1 MKKKF
6 VVLNITMTLG
16 LGSVFAPPNVKA
28 DTISNIQS
36 QRSSIQANI
45 NETNEAIRLV
55 QDELLKLNEQL
66 KRAEQ
71 AIIDN
76 QNMIVKTESDIA
88 AANLEIQKL
97 EEEVAS
103 LKEAIAK
110 RNEILKERAR
120 SYQVTGG
127 EVKYLEVVLGSTS
140 FSDFVDRVGAV
151 VTFMNADKD
160 LMDKFEADKKVVEEK
175 QASIQT
181 KLVELT
187 NMKTELDGM
196 RAQITEQHQQN
207 ELLREELKQKEAAGL
222 ASKADLQ
229 QQDSSLA
236 SQEAQLA
243 ANLVP
248 LVATTT
254 GSSTS
259 TKSPASTT
267 SPTST
272 KSSTTTSSY
281 IPAAPVQG
289 RGAVSIVTTV
299 GNGYIGNSVYVF
311 GGGRTAYDVANGRF
325 DCSGFVHWAFA
336 QAGISVGA
344 STDSLKNAG
353 RKVSTS
359 EMRPGDLVF
368 FNTYKTDGHVGIYL
382 GGGKFIGSQSSTG
395 VAVANMSSGYWANN
409 FAGKVVRIIE

>member
-1 MKKKF
+1 MKKQF
-6 VVLNITMTLG
+6 LVLNITMTLG
-16 LGSVFAPPNVKA
+16 LGSVFALPTAKA
-28 DTISNIQS
+28 DSISGIQS

-45 NETNEAIRLV
+45 KQANQEILLV
-55 QDELLKLNEQL
+55 QDELSKLNEQL

-71 AIIDN
+71 AMIDN
-76 QNMIVKTESDIA
+76 QNMIVKTENDIT

-103 LKEAIAK
+103 LQEAIAK

-127 EVKYLEVVLGSTS
+127 DVKYLDVVFGSTS

-160 LMDKFEADKKVVEEK
+160 LMEKFEADKKAVEEK

-187 NMKTELDGM
+187 NLKTELDGM
-196 RAQITEQHQQN
+196 RAQITEQQQQN

-236 SQEAQLA
+236 SQEAQMA
-243 ANLVP
+243 ANLAP
-248 LVATTT
+248 RVATTT
-254 GSSTS
+254 GSS
-259 TKSPASTT
+259 
-267 SPTST
+267 TST

-289 RGAVSIVTTV
+289 SGAVSIVTTV
-299 GNGYIGNSVYVF
+299 GNRYIGNSVYVF

-382 GGGKFIGSQSSTG
+382 GGGNFIGSQNSTG
-395 VAVANMSSGYWANN
+395 VAVANMSSGYWANH

>member
-1 MKKKF
+1 MMKKQF
-6 VVLNITMTLG
+6 LVLNITMTLG
-16 LGSVFAPPNVKA
+16 LGSVFALPTAKA
-28 DTISNIQS
+28 DSISGIQS

-45 NETNEAIRLV
+45 KQANQEILLV
-55 QDELLKLNEQL
+55 QDELSKLNEQL

-71 AIIDN
+71 AMIDN
-76 QNMIVKTESDIA
+76 QNMIVKTENDITT
-88 AANLEIQKL
+88 ANLEIQKL

-127 EVKYLEVVLGSTS
+127 DVKYLDVVFGSTS

-160 LMDKFEADKKVVEEK
+160 LMEKFEADKKAVEEK

-187 NMKTELDGM
+187 NLKTELDGM
-196 RAQITEQHQQN
+196 RAQITEQQQQN

-236 SQEAQLA
+236 SQEAQMA
-243 ANLVP
+243 ANLAP
-248 LVATTT
+248 RVATTT
-254 GSSTS
+254 GSSTI
-259 TKSPASTT
+259 
-267 SPTST
+267 T

-289 RGAVSIVTTV
+289 SGAVSIVTTV
-299 GNGYIGNSVYVF
+299 GNRYIGNSVYVF

-382 GGGKFIGSQSSTG
+382 GGGNFIGSQNSTG
-395 VAVANMSSGYWANN
+395 VAVANMSSGYWANH

>member
-1 MKKKF
+1 MKKKL

-16 LGSVFAPPNVKA
+16 LGSVFALPTVKA

-36 QRSSIQANI
+36 QRSSIQVNI
-45 NETNEAIRLV
+45 NEANQEIRSV
-55 QDELLKLNEQL
+55 QDELSKLNEQL

-71 AIIDN
+71 AMIDN

-103 LKEAIAK
+103 LQEAIAK

-127 EVKYLEVVLGSTS
+127 DVKYLDVVFGSTS

-160 LMDKFEADKKVVEEK
+160 LMDKFEADKKAVEEK
-175 QASIQT
+175 QASIET

-196 RAQITEQHQQN
+196 RAQITEQQQQN

-229 QQDSSLA
+229 QQDRNLA

-243 ANLVP
+243 ANLAP
-248 LVATTT
+248 RVAT
-254 GSSTS
+254 GSS
-259 TKSPASTT
+259 
-267 SPTST
+267 TST

-281 IPAAPVQG
+281 IPAAPAQG
-289 RGAVSIVTTV
+289 SGAVSIVTTV
-299 GNGYIGNSVYVF
+299 GNRYIGNSVYVF

-336 QAGISVGA
+336 QAGIKVGA

-395 VAVANMSSGYWANN
+395 VAVANMSSGYWANH

>member
-1 MKKKF
+1 MKKQF
-6 VVLNITMTLG
+6 LVLNITMTLG
-16 LGSVFAPPNVKA
+16 LGSVFALPTAKA
-28 DTISNIQS
+28 ESISNIQS

-45 NETNEAIRLV
+45 NQANQDILLV
-55 QDELLKLNEQL
+55 QDELSKLNEQL
-66 KRAEQ
+66 NRAEQ
-71 AIIDN
+71 AMIDN
-76 QNMIVKTESDIA
+76 QNMIVKTESDIS

-103 LKEAIAK
+103 LQEAIAK

-127 EVKYLEVVLGSTS
+127 DVKYLDVVFGSTS

-160 LMDKFEADKKVVEEK
+160 LMEKFEADKKAVEEK
-175 QASIQT
+175 QASIKT

-187 NMKTELDGM
+187 NLKTELDGM
-196 RAQITEQHQQN
+196 RAQIIEQQQQN

-236 SQEAQLA
+236 SQAAQLA
-243 ANLVP
+243 ANLAP
-248 LVATTT
+248 RVATTT
-254 GSSTS
+254 GSS
-259 TKSPASTT
+259 
-267 SPTST
+267 TST

-289 RGAVSIVTTV
+289 SGAVSIVTTV
-299 GNGYIGNSVYVF
+299 GNRYIGNSVYVF
-311 GGGRTAYDVANGRF
+311 GGGRTAYDAANGRF

-395 VAVANMSSGYWANN
+395 VAVANMSSGYWANH

>member
-1 MKKKF
+1 MKKKL

-16 LGSVFAPPNVKA
+16 LGSVFALPTAKA
-28 DTISNIQS
+28 ESISSIQS

-45 NETNEAIRLV
+45 NEANKQISLV
-55 QDELLKLNEQL
+55 QDELSKLNEQL

-71 AIIDN
+71 AMIDN
-76 QNMIVKTESDIA
+76 QNMIVKTETDIA
-88 AANLEIQKL
+88 TANLEIQKL

-127 EVKYLEVVLGSTS
+127 EVKYLDVVLGSTS
-140 FSDFVDRVGAV
+140 FNDFVDRVGAV

-160 LMDKFEADKKVVEEK
+160 LMEKFEADKKAVEEK

-196 RAQITEQHQQN
+196 RAQITEQQQQN
-207 ELLREELKQKEAAGL
+207 EMLSEELKQKEAAGL

-229 QQDSSLA
+229 QQDGSLA

-243 ANLVP
+243 ANLAP
-248 LVATTT
+248 RVATTT

-259 TKSPASTT
+259 TKS
-267 SPTST
+267 
-272 KSSTTTSSY
+272 STTTSSSASPK
-281 IPAAPVQG
+281 IQLQHQVTFLPHQLKEAEQL
-289 RGAVSIVTTV
+289 VSLL
-299 GNGYIGNSVYVF
+299 
-311 GGGRTAYDVANGRF
+311 
-325 DCSGFVHWAFA
+325 
-336 QAGISVGA
+336 QLGIDISE
-344 STDSLKNAG
+344 TLFMSL
-353 RKVSTS
+353 
-359 EMRPGDLVF
+359 
-368 FNTYKTDGHVGIYL
+368 
-382 GGGKFIGSQSSTG
+382 
-395 VAVANMSSGYWANN
+395 
-409 FAGKVVRIIE
+409 VVEERLMM